1 MRRVPEFSGTVSR
14 HKVAIQN
21 NSYSR
26 FMRSLFKL
34 LSERR
39 VSTVESR

>member
-1 MRRVPEFSGTVSR
+1 MRRVPEFHGRVSR
-14 HKVAIQN
+14 CRVAIQN

-26 FMRSLFKL
+26 FMRSLFRL
-34 LSERR
+34 FSERR

>member
-1 MRRVPEFSGTVSR
+1 MPEFRGRVSR

-26 FMRSLFKL
+26 FMRSLFRL
-34 LSERR
+34 FFERR
-39 VSTVESR
+39 VSAVESR

>member
-1 MRRVPEFSGTVSR
+1 MRRVPECHGRVGKYR
-14 HKVAIQN
+14 VAIQN

>member
-1 MRRVPEFSGTVSR
+1 MRRVPEFHCRVSR
-14 HKVAIQN
+14 YRVVIQN

-26 FMRSLFKL
+26 FMRSLFRL
-34 LSERR
+34 FSERR

>member
-1 MRRVPEFSGTVSR
+1 MRRVPEFRGTVSM

-34 LSERR
+34 FSERR